1 MNGYHHIGAVNP
13 AEPQADA
20 LPKRSRP
27 SNRIQIRNLPASF
40 TKESI
45 DELVSK
51 YGVVKK
57 SSLVSSEE
65 GSFFTVIFDSPDEA
79 QRAVEQLNNFQ
90 VDGSTLS
97 VEIMNSNPAA
107 GRQNNLKAR
116 QSRSLPAVGGNGNA
130 QNSRGGGYPLRIM
143 VPSEYVG
150 AIIGRKGQ
158 TIRNITTRCK
168 ARVDVH
174 GKENSGLIEKV
185 ISIFGQPENCT
196 NACKEILLVMQQ
208 ESTSN
213 SRGEVMLKMLCDD
226 RYCGRIIGKEGKMI
240 KKIRED
246 TTTKITV
253 SNAQEMA
260 ALFPDR
266 VIAIR
271 GSIDSISQAEA
282 AISAKLAECI
292 EHEMQQG
299 VGVAAGM
306 MMSPMM
312 RGGMNTAGFYG
323 NPYEAPNYYA
333 APMYGAGAIVPQQPG
348 IMGPTHLTE
357 SLQICVPNAA
367 VGAIIGAAGSNI
379 KQMMRESSAFVNIET
394 KKDAD
399 PSVDRIVTIKGTPEA
414 CWRASYMVFEKLK
427 LEGFAGNDDVRLKTS
442 LHIPKVAVG
451 RIIGKGGKNVRELQR
466 VTGAMVKL
474 PEDPTT
480 QGEEVT
486 VEVYGSF
493 MSIQGAHSRIRA
505 MANQTQQQQVSYN
518 NGPSSTGQRGG
529 PRRSAP
535 PQDGHQ

>member
-1 MNGYHHIGAVNP
+1 MLYPNAVN
-13 AEPQADA
+13 A
-20 LPKRSRP
+20 
-27 SNRIQIRNLPASF
+27 
-40 TKESI
+40 
-45 DELVSK
+45 
-51 YGVVKK
+51 
-57 SSLVSSEE
+57 EE
-65 GSFFTVIFDSPDEA
+65 GSFITVIYDTPEEA
-79 QRAVEQLNNFQ
+79 QQACEHLNNY
-90 VDGSTLS
+90 VIDGAAIS
-97 VEIMNSNPAA
+97 VEIMHSNPAA
-107 GRQNNLKAR
+107 GRPNNNKSR
-116 QSRSLPAVGGNGNA
+116 QPRNLAMVGA
-130 QNSRGGGYPLRIM
+130 QNPRGSGYPLRIM

-196 NACKEILLVMQQ
+196 NACKEILQVMQQ

-213 SRGEVMLKMLCDD
+213 NRGEVMLKMLCDD

-246 TTTKITV
+246 TSTKITV

-271 GSIDSISQAEA
+271 GAIDSISQAEA

-292 EHEMQQG
+292 EHEVQQG
-299 VGVAAGM
+299 VGMPPGM

-312 RGGMNTAGFYG
+312 RGMNAGGFYSA
-323 NPYEAPNYYA
+323 PYDPQNYYA
-333 APMYGAGAIVPQQPG
+333 GPMYGGGSGPVAPQQPG
-348 IMGPTHLTE
+348 IMGPHVTE
-357 SLQICVPNAA
+357 SLQISVPNAA

-379 KQMMRESSAFVNIET
+379 KQMMRETSAFVNIET

-399 PSVDRIVTIKGTPEA
+399 PSVDRIVTIKGSPEA

-427 LEGFAGNDDVRLKTS
+427 MEGFAGNDDVRLKTS
-442 LHIPKVAVG
+442 LRIPKVAVG

-480 QGEEVT
+480 QGDEVV
-486 VEVYGSF
+486 VEVFGSF

-505 MANQTQQQQVSYN
+505 MANQTQQLAY
-518 NGPSSTGQRGG
+518 NGPVQQQQQQRSGPP

-535 PQDGHQ
+535 PQETHQ

>member
-1 MNGYHHIGAVNP
+1 MNGYVSNSANMMGSVNP
-13 AEPQADA
+13 AEPAVGIT
-20 LPKRSRP
+20 KRRP
-27 SNRIQIRNLPASF
+27 SNRIQIRNLPAAV
-40 TKESI
+40 TKDDI
-45 DELVSK
+45 DQLINA
-51 YGVVKK
+51 YGTVKK
-57 SSLVSSEE
+57 SQLVSGED
-65 GSFFTVIFDSPDEA
+65 GQYITVIYDTPEEA
-79 QRAVEQLNNFQ
+79 QQACEQLNNYMF
-90 VDGSTLS
+90 DSTALS

-107 GRQNNLKAR
+107 GRQNNFKPR
-116 QSRSLPAVGGNGNA
+116 QPRGVGMGVMAGPGP
-130 QNSRGGGYPLRIM
+130 RGSGYPLRIM

-196 NACKEILLVMQQ
+196 NACKEILQVMQQ
-208 ESTSN
+208 ESTN
-213 SRGEVMLKMLCDD
+213 NNRGEVMLKMLADD

-246 TTTKITV
+246 TGTKITV

-271 GSIDSISQAEA
+271 GGIDNISQAES

-299 VGVAAGM
+299 LGMPPGM

-312 RGGMNTAGFYG
+312 RGVNTGGYYPG
-323 NPYEAPNYYA
+323 PYDSQNYYSYMGSGGG
-333 APMYGAGAIVPQQPG
+333 PMPGYPGAGGCMMGQPVN
-348 IMGPTHLTE
+348 E
-357 SLQICVPNAA
+357 SLQISVPNSA
-367 VGAIIGAAGSNI
+367 VGAIIGAGGANI
-379 KQMMRESSAFVNIET
+379 KQIMRESGAFVNIET
-394 KKDAD
+394 KKDTD
-399 PSVDRIVTIKGTPEA
+399 PSVDRVVTVKGNPEA

-427 LEGFAGNDDVRLKTS
+427 LEGFSGHDDVRLKTS
-442 LHIPKVAVG
+442 LRVPKMVVG
-451 RIIGKGGKNVRELQR
+451 RIIGKAGKNVRELQR

-486 VEVYGSF
+486 VEVFGNF
-493 MSIQGAHSRIRA
+493 MSIQGAHGRIRA
-505 MANQTQQQQVSYN
+505 MANQTQQQN
-518 NGPSSTGQRGG
+518 FNGPQQQRG
-529 PRRSAP
+529 PARRSLP
-535 PQDGHQ
+535 PPEVQQ

>member
-1 MNGYHHIGAVNP
+1 MNGYHNTMMGSVNP
-13 AEPQADA
+13 AEPVAPLA
-20 LPKRSRP
+20 KRRP
-27 SNRIQIRNLPASF
+27 SNRIQIRNLPAN
-40 TKESI
+40 
-45 DELVSK
+45 VSK
-51 YGVVKK
+51 EAIDQLVAGYGTVKK
-57 SSLVSSEE
+57 SSLVNAEENPFVTVIYDTPEEALQACEKLNGYELE
-65 GSFFTVIFDSPDEA
+65 GSELQA
-79 QRAVEQLNNFQ
+79 
-90 VDGSTLS
+90 
-97 VEIMNSNPAA
+97 EIMNSNPAA
-107 GRQNNLKAR
+107 GRGSNNGKG
-116 QSRSLPAVGGNGNA
+116 RSMRNPGVAGNNPRGNGL
-130 QNSRGGGYPLRIM
+130 PLRIM

-196 NACKEILLVMQQ
+196 NACKEILQVMQQ

-213 SRGEVMLKMLCDD
+213 NRGEVMLKMLADD

-246 TTTKITV
+246 TGTKITV

-271 GSIDSISQAEA
+271 GGIDNISQAEM
-282 AISAKLAECI
+282 AISSKLAECI

-299 VGVAAGM
+299 MGMQPGM
-306 MMSPMM
+306 MMPPMM
-312 RGGMNTAGFYG
+312 HRVNGGGYYNAG
-323 NPYEAPNYYA
+323 PYDNSNYYA
-333 APMYGAGAIVPQQPG
+333 APMYGGSALPPQQPS
-348 IMGPTHLTE
+348 IMGPPVNE
-357 SLQICVPNAA
+357 SLQISVPNAA
-367 VGAIIGAAGSNI
+367 VGAIIGAAGANI
-379 KQMMRESSAFVNIET
+379 KQIMRDSGAFVNIET

-399 PSVDRIVTIKGTPEA
+399 PAVDRIVTVKGVQDA

-427 LEGFAGNDDVRLKTS
+427 VEGFAGNDDVRLKTS
-442 LHIPKVAVG
+442 LRIPKAVVG

-474 PEDPTT
+474 PEDPST
-480 QGEEVT
+480 QGDEVT
-486 VEVYGSF
+486 VEVFGNF

-505 MANQTQQQQVSYN
+505 MSIQSQQPAFNGQMTR
-518 NGPSSTGQRGG
+518 GPS
-529 PRRSAP
+529 RRSAP
-535 PQDGHQ
+535 PESHQ